1 MSNLYE
7 EYKWSELIKNE
18 VKRYGYKIEEGSYL
32 AKLLEIAEKDE
43 KRNPRVY
50 VIDRSLLKEIIG
62 CVLTGEYKIQNQQTS
77 LEYCINKY
85 APGLSE
91 DIKRI
96 VKEISEYGIP
106 LEEFF
111 LNNPSARKFLLPP
124 AKTFYLLDSSILHKI
139 SIKGIDL
146 SNIIDLYTQNIP
158 TAESYYSLPAMVVV
172 RDGPFNIFNPLL
184 ATIIHEYVHL
194 AELHNYIW
202 GNIEGK
208 KNINLYDIIDKY
220 IRPFNSLYKGHEN
233 KEFAK
238 HEIITEL
245 GTIYILEDTS
255 MKDLSLN
262 RMYFIKSKL
271 NEIREIKEKA
281 GISKI
286 PRERMILSYLTAHDM
301 HELADKNENMKKILK
316 DINEAID
323 EELRLYVEKELKKI
337 N

>member
-1 MSNLYE
+1 MSNLYK

-18 VKRYGYKIEEGSYL
+18 IRRYGHNIGENSYL
-32 AKLLEIAEKDE
+32 AKLLEIANKNE
-43 KRNPRVY
+43 KRNPKVY
-50 VIDRSLLKEIIG
+50 VIDRSLLREIIK

-111 LNNPSARKFLLPP
+111 LNNPSARKLLLPP

-139 SIKGIDL
+139 SIKGTDL
-146 SNIIDLYTQNIP
+146 LDSIIDLYTQNIP
-158 TAESYYSLPAMVVV
+158 TAESYYSSPAIVVV

-184 ATIIHEYVHL
+184 ATLIHEYIHL
-194 AELHNYIW
+194 TELHNYIW

-220 IRPFNSLYKGHEN
+220 IRPSNSLYKGYEN

-245 GTIYILEDTS
+245 GTIYILEDVD
-255 MKDLSLN
+255 MKDLSLD

-271 NEIREIKEKA
+271 DEIGEIKEKV
-281 GISKI
+281 GIGKI
-286 PRERMILSYLTAHDM
+286 PRERMILSYLTAHYM

-316 DINEAID
+316 DINEAIN
-323 EELRLYVEKELKKI
+323 EELRLYVERELKK
-337 N
+337 